1 MAFSQT
7 SQMWPCAGSQ
17 SDATLGLVVKK
28 LFVCLIL
35 AALAALLILRF
46 RPEAEVLPSLQPY
59 PELSALFEKAR
70 TTPDLASAVIGFCLL
85 NDAGEVLFEQNSHTA
100 FVPASTLK
108 TVTTATALEKWGP
121 DFRIETTLL
130 STAPIQAGIIQGDV
144 VIKGGGDPMLSLQ
157 DLQEWVE
164 ALQKAG
170 LKQITGRIIGDGRL
184 FKESIYDDFW
194 DWGDIGNGY
203 GSGVSG
209 LNLEHNRYTASFQ
222 PAAQEGTL
230 STFVGASPVVPEVQW
245 MNEVSTGP
253 AGSGDGVMIHG
264 GEHTH
269 TLHLRGTIPMNGGE
283 FQVEGA
289 VPDPELYAAF
299 HLRTLLIEAGIT
311 VDGAAEAAY
320 GKKVP
325 EAKEHLHTH
334 QSPPLIE
341 IINSIHATSDNHET
355 ECLYRLLGI
364 LENRTSAEVVREHW
378 ENRELTFKGLR
389 MEDGCGLARA
399 DFIRPL
405 DLTKLQ
411 HLANTGPHGE
421 LYRES
426 LIPSQDGLLRW
437 KPGGMSGIRCYTG
450 LAQSR
455 SGKKFSFTIMMN
467 HFRDS
472 SAASALWAQLQEV
485 LVGL

>member
-1 MAFSQT
+1 M
-7 SQMWPCAGSQ
+7 
-17 SDATLGLVVKK
+17 KK
-28 LFVCLIL
+28 VFFCLIL

-46 RPEAEVLPSLQPY
+46 RPEAEVLPPSRPY
-59 PELSALFEKAR
+59 AELSALFEKAH
-70 TTPDLASAVIGFCLL
+70 TTPALASAAIGFCLL

-100 FVPASTLK
+100 FIPASTLK

-144 VIKGGGDPMLSLQ
+144 VIKGGGDPMLSLR
-157 DLQEWVE
+157 DLQGWVE

-184 FKESIYDDFW
+184 FKESLYDDFW

-230 STFVGASPVVPEVQW
+230 STFVGASPTVPEVQW
-245 MNEVSTGP
+245 VNEVFTGP

-264 GEHTH
+264 GEHTR
-269 TLHLRGTIPMNGGE
+269 TLHLLGTIPMNGGE

-289 VPDPELYAAF
+289 VPDPELYAAY
-299 HLRTLLIEAGIT
+299 HLRELLLAAGIL
-311 VDGAAEAAY
+311 VDGPAAAAF
-320 GKKVP
+320 GKDIP
-325 EAKEHLHTH
+325 ETTEKLHTH

-341 IINSIHATSDNHET
+341 IIRSIHATSDNHET

-364 LENRTSAEVVREHW
+364 QENKTSDEVVREHW
-378 ENRELTFKGLR
+378 LGRGLTFEGLR

-405 DLTKLQ
+405 DLTQLQ
-411 HLANTGPHGE
+411 HITQAGPYAD

-426 LIPSQDGLLRW
+426 LIPSQNGLLRW

-455 SGKKFSFTIMMN
+455 TGKKYSFAIMMN

-472 SAASALWAQLQEV
+472 SAASALWTQLQET
-485 LVGL
+485 LIHLE